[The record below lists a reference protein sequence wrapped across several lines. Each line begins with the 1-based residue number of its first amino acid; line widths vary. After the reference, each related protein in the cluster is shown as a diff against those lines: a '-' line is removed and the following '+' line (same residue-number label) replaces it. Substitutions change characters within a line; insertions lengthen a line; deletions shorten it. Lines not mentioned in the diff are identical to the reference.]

1 MSVKL
6 SEGALTRISNGEKI
20 MGPILQIIDIRVTQA
35 ASGQS
40 HGEKYRLTVSDG
52 VHSHL
57 AYVATQSTHMFADRT
72 IQRYHIVRLQE
83 YCVSVFSNT
92 KFIIIARIEPIQPF
106 TEVIGNPV
114 PVGTAPAPA
123 PAPAAAPTAAAPAA
137 AAVPAGLPRPTIP
150 AAGAGQGQ
158 APMDTRPPASPL
170 KSTNN
175 IISSPARRGQKV
187 FTDATPVA
195 GAGEAIVPIKSLH
208 PYQNVW
214 TIRARVTNKSAM
226 KEFARKTGGGVGKLF
241 SVELIDEAG
250 DEIRATAFTEVADKL
265 YGVLEVGRVYLIS
278 RGTLKVANKRF
289 TTIAHPFEITF
300 NESTSVTPVADDAST
315 AAIPSAHYAFVPIAQ
330 IAALN
335 KDDLVDVL
343 GVVTEASDVQNLVQK
358 STGRD
363 LVKRTLTLLD
373 TSAHTIEVTLW
384 GEKAAAD
391 GIAPGTVVA
400 VRAARVGTFNTK
412 SLSTTASSQLVV
424 APAVPEAKQ
433 LAAWYAA
440 GGATTP
446 ATAISV
452 AGGSGSGSGEGG
464 AARDDS
470 VKTIAAVIGEQ
481 LGMGSQV
488 DYFSCVACIT
498 AIRHNQKISYSACPD
513 PKCGGKVTMGTD
525 GQFFCA
531 KCNKS
536 MAQAAERYMLHVQL
550 ADATGSIWV
559 TCFNDTALR
568 IMDNRDA
575 AELIALQ
582 TQGNEAEFDA
592 AFDDAA
598 HKWYAFRVRA
608 KMDTYREEVRAQ
620 YSVVSATPIDYPK
633 ECKRLVSIIDS
644 YPQA

>member
-6 SEGALTRISNGEKI
+6 SEGALARISGGEKI
-20 MGPILQIIDIRVTQA
+20 LGPILQIVEIRVTQA

-52 VHSHL
+52 VNTHL

-106 TEVIGNPV
+106 TEVIGSPV
-114 PVGTAPAPA
+114 PIGST
-123 PAPAAAPTAAAPAA
+123 PAAAPAAPAA
-137 AAVPAGLPRPTIP
+137 AAAAPAAGLPRPTIQ
-150 AAGAGQGQ
+150 AAGAGQV
-158 APMDTRPPASPL
+158 PMDTRPPASPL

-195 GAGEAIVPIKSLH
+195 GAATGEAIVPIKSLH

-214 TIRARVTNKSAM
+214 TIRARVTNKSPM

-241 SVELIDEAG
+241 SVELIDEGG

-265 YGVLEVGRVYLIS
+265 YGILEVGRVYLIS

-300 NESTSVTPVADDAST
+300 NESTTVTPVADDAST
-315 AAIPSAHYAFVPIAQ
+315 AAIPTAHFAFMPIDQ

-335 KDDLVDVL
+335 KDDLVDVI

-373 TSAHTIEVTLW
+373 KSAHSIEVTLW
-384 GEKAAAD
+384 GEKATAD

-424 APAVPEAKQ
+424 APEVAEAKQ
-433 LAAWYAA
+433 LAAWYRD
-440 GGATTP
+440 GGASVPTV
-446 ATAISV
+446 AVSV
-452 AGGSGSGSGEGG
+452 AGMGSGSGSGDGG
-464 AARDDS
+464 QPRDDS
-470 VKTIAAVIGEQ
+470 VKTIATVISEQ
-481 LGMGSQV
+481 LGMSSQV
-488 DYFSCVACIT
+488 DFFSCVACIT

-525 GQFFCA
+525 GQYFCA

-536 MAQAAERYMLHVQL
+536 MAQATERYMLHVQL

-559 TCFNDTALR
+559 TCFNDTALK

-598 HKWYAFRVRA
+598 HKWYVFRVRA
-608 KMDTYREEVRAQ
+608 KMDTYREEVRPQ
-620 YSVVSATPIDYPK
+620 FSVVSATPLDYPK
-633 ECKRLVSIIDS
+633 ECKRLISIIDS

>member
-6 SEGALTRISNGEKI
+6 SEGALARISNGEKI
-20 MGPILQIIDIRVTQA
+20 LGPILQIVEIRVTQA
-35 ASGQS
+35 ASQSGQS

-52 VHSHL
+52 VNTHL

-106 TEVIGNPV
+106 TEVIGSPV
-114 PVGTAPAPA
+114 PIGSAPAPA
-123 PAPAAAPTAAAPAA
+123 PAPAAPA
-137 AAVPAGLPRPTIP
+137 AGLPRPTMP
-150 AAGAGQGQ
+150 AAGAAGQV
-158 APMDTRPPASPL
+158 PMDTHPPASPL

-175 IISSPARRGQKV
+175 VISSPARRGPKV

-195 GAGEAIVPIKSLH
+195 AGTEAIVPIKSLH

-214 TIRARVTNKSAM
+214 TIRARVTNKSPM
-226 KEFARKTGGGVGKLF
+226 KEFARKTGGGGVGKLF

-265 YGVLEVGRVYLIS
+265 YAVLEVGRVYLIS

-300 NESTSVTPVADDAST
+300 NESTTVTPVADDAST
-315 AAIPSAHYAFVPIAQ
+315 AAIPTAHFAFVPIEKVAE
-330 IAALN
+330 LN
-335 KDDLVDVL
+335 KDDLVDVI
-343 GVVTEASDVQNLVQK
+343 GVVTEASDVQNIVQK
-358 STGRD
+358 STGRE

-373 TSAHTIEVTLW
+373 KSAHSIEVTLW
-384 GEKAAAD
+384 GEKATTD

-424 APAVPEAKQ
+424 APEVPEAKQ
-433 LAAWYAA
+433 LAAWYRD
-440 GGATTP
+440 GGASGPTT
-446 ATAISV
+446 AVSV
-452 AGGSGSGSGEGG
+452 AGMGGGGSGDGG
-464 AARDDS
+464 QPRDDS
-470 VKTIAAVIGEQ
+470 VKTIATVISEQ
-481 LGMGSQV
+481 LGMSSQV
-488 DYFSCVACIT
+488 DYFTCVACIT
-498 AIRHNQKISYSACPD
+498 AIRHNAKISYSACPD

-525 GQFFCA
+525 GQYFCG

-559 TCFNDTALR
+559 TCFNDTALK

-598 HKWYAFRVRA
+598 HKWYVFRVRA
-608 KMDTYREEVRAQ
+608 KMDTYREEVRPQ
-620 YSVVSATPIDYPK
+620 FSVVTATPLDYPK
-633 ECKRLVSIIDS
+633 ECKRLISIIDS